1 MLSCAAPEIVLK
13 ASIML
18 IAYVPQRLWSR
29 RSKFLLNQVGRINN
43 QMLRF
48 ESKSLLFDNDEPTIC
63 KEAMMGPD
71 SVKWLEAIKSVIVP
85 YTRNQVLN
93 LEDPP
98 ERCKNLSVIFGSIKK
113 QTWMF
118 HIYEIVD
125 TS

>member
-1 MLSCAAPEIVLK
+1 MRVESLFE
-13 ASIML
+13 
-18 IAYVPQRLWSR
+18 
-29 RSKFLLNQVGRINN
+29 NN
-43 QMLRF
+43 ER
-48 ESKSLLFDNDEPTIC
+48 TTC

-71 SVKWLEAIKSVIVP
+71 SIKWLEAIKSVIVP

-98 ERCKNLSVIFGSIKK
+98 ERCKNLSVVFGSIKK

-125 TS
+125 MLGKSSQNVQRLTMTRFDLS

>member
-1 MLSCAAPEIVLK
+1 MVLEAA
-13 ASIML
+13 IML
-18 IAYVPQRLWSR
+18 IAYVPQRLWSQ
-29 RSKFLLNQVGRINN
+29 RSKFLLNQVGRLNN

-48 ESKSLLFDNDEPTIC
+48 ESKSLLFDNDDPTTC

-85 YTRNQVLN
+85 YMRNHVLN

-98 ERCKNLSVIFGSIKK
+98 ERYKNLLVVFGSIKK

-125 TS
+125 ML